1 MSGNRTSPK
10 MAVHSSCSPDVS
22 SGERSERWR
31 DEKAWCL
38 ISRQG
43 LVHCVVRARKMGDQ
57 YAAQASL
64 LSRCDCCMRTG
75 IRVVREKI
83 MVMALTPL
91 ATAASTLRIVS
102 TVEGTQRDGNILWL
116 RLWFW
121 LFWLLLASADSLILL
136 LLNCRSNTTSRSEIV
151 QQLHCRFVVVGHY
164 GWRRPNGNTFQNLEN
179 CWGRLSIAC
188 QVAEYHPEIG

>member
-22 SGERSERWR
+22 SGERRERWR

-43 LVHCVVRARKMGDQ
+43 LVHCVVKARKMGDQ

-91 ATAASTLRIVS
+91 ATAASTL
-102 TVEGTQRDGNILWL
+102 GNILALWMVQRRMGTYCGWGCGLGCFGCCGPL
-116 RLWFW
+116 RTRLSCFCSTVDPT
-121 LFWLLLASADSLILL
+121 LPAEAKSLSSFTADS
-136 LLNCRSNTTSRSEIV
+136 
-151 QQLHCRFVVVGHY
+151 
-164 GWRRPNGNTFQNLEN
+164 
-179 CWGRLSIAC
+179 
-188 QVAEYHPEIG
+188 